1 MGKEEKKGIGNGK
14 NDTIR
19 IAIVGIGDVPFA
31 IKSILQYYLRFN
43 DFAPTHSLVVAL
55 FVFWVYFYFL
65 FFYSYFLFTEF
76 VSARSPILLLLI
88 TVYNICYNNCYCV
101 CVIICRKTIPLIII
115 EEGSYEKDV
124 LFYVNLGEPQMVGG
138 KISIYISIVYTNTF
152 PIYTYRHTI
161 NVHGLE
167 IEFFCTDS

>member
-65 FFYSYFLFTEF
+65 F
-76 VSARSPILLLLI
+76 LLLFLI
-88 TVYNICYNNCYCV
+88 YRVCECALPYTFTSYNCV
-101 CVIICRKTIPLIII
+101 QYML
-115 EEGSYEKDV
+115 
-124 LFYVNLGEPQMVGG
+124 
-138 KISIYISIVYTNTF
+138 
-152 PIYTYRHTI
+152 
-161 NVHGLE
+161 
-167 IEFFCTDS
+167 